1 MTRCSTNRTSLE
13 PTRYPIMDRQVPGTF
28 NMTYLLLILQ
38 GSPRGIH
45 LVYSMK
51 LLLTLTMSALP
62 WLQKRCARSG
72 IMRVRAHIMH
82 LCTLNGTGLCRH
94 SSLKSLPACAQII
107 PKSDIAAQRRASN
120 HLYNIEKWRQPAGT
134 TAGKRPHFKPC
145 EIHHVDVLAWL
156 RRLRVAPSR
165 TSPISTMHS
174 RRHAFAQIAIHNHP
188 TRRDFISARQAGT
201 SSQRIYPA
209 VAGPGMKPISS
220 VGHG

>member
-1 MTRCSTNRTSLE
+1 M
-13 PTRYPIMDRQVPGTF
+13 
-28 NMTYLLLILQ
+28 LLVSIWNVQYDILPFDLLK
-38 GSPRGIH
+38 GGAPRGTYP
-45 LVYSMK
+45 VSNSMK
-51 LLLTLTMSALP
+51 LLLLTLTMYSIAAIAKPLHARRNYAR
-62 WLQKRCARSG
+62 WCSDYAWFTLQDG
-72 IMRVRAHIMH
+72 ICPRIFILANI
-82 LCTLNGTGLCRH
+82 
-94 SSLKSLPACAQII
+94 PAQAQII
-107 PKSDIAAQRRASN
+107 PKLEYYSSPERENSQDIIPQRRATN
-120 HLYNIEKWRQPAGT
+120 VFCKIEKWRQPAGT

>member
-1 MTRCSTNRTSLE
+1 MH
-13 PTRYPIMDRQVPGTF
+13 DRAQ
-28 NMTYLLLILQ
+28 
-38 GSPRGIH
+38 
-45 LVYSMK
+45 
-51 LLLTLTMSALP
+51 
-62 WLQKRCARSG
+62 
-72 IMRVRAHIMH
+72 IMH
-82 LCTLNGTGLCRH
+82 LCTLKGRGYAGIF
-94 SSLKSLPACAQII
+94 SLKNIPPQPACKLFKNRNIT
-107 PKSDIAAQRRASN
+107 PQRRTSN
-120 HLYNIEKWRQPAGT
+120 DLCKIEKWRQPAGT